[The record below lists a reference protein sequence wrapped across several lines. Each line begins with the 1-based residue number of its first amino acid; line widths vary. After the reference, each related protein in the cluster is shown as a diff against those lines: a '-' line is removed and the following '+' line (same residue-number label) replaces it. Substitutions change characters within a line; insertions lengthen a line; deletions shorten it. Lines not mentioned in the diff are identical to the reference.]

1 MSRQQ
6 GRLRSPTP
14 LAGSARFAM
23 QYPLMTTVTSPVGKP
38 LRGHQACNFRV
49 SGHEFARLPCLQR
62 LHRLHKF
69 AREVLARSASSCE
82 ACRK

>member
-23 QYPLMTTVTSPVGKP
+23 QYPLMTTVASPVGKP
-38 LRGHQACNFRV
+38 LRGH
-49 SGHEFARLPCLQR
+49 
-62 LHRLHKF
+62 
-69 AREVLARSASSCE
+69 
-82 ACRK
+82 

>member
-23 QYPLMTTVTSPVGKP
+23 QYPLMTTVASPVGKP
-38 LRGHQACNFRV
+38 PRGHQDRSACRLSLPGFCRARGVRRRSEACNFRV
-49 SGHEFARLPCLQR
+49 SGHEFA
-62 LHRLHKF
+62 
-69 AREVLARSASSCE
+69 
-82 ACRK
+82 